1 MALWDINPKR
11 QSSLML
17 FNSLFLKK
25 PTLVDWFD
33 RRERAGGDPRHG
45 GGDTDPHRQPG
56 MVSNKNYKVVFHK
69 AEIRQKCVKIRQFML
84 LMQPNLNMFSA

>member
-1 MALWDINPKR
+1 MALWGIKPKR

-33 RRERAGGDPRHG
+33 RRERARGDPRHG

-56 MVSNKNYKVVFHK
+56 MVSNQNYIVVFHK
-69 AEIRQKCVKIRQFML
+69 AEIRPKVCKNPPVY
-84 LMQPNLNMFSA
+84 AADET